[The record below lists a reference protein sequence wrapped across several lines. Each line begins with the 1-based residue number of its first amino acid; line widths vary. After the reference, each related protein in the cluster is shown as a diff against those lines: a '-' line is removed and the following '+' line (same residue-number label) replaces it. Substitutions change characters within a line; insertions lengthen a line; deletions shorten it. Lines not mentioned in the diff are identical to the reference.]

1 MKRCIASVLL
11 LVLLPWTN
19 CSVKKLQCENDS
31 LIFFLLLPP
40 KAGGFY
46 WIGTGGPSK
55 VEPAV
60 PSREV

>member
-1 MKRCIASVLL
+1 MKSCIASVL

-40 KAGGFY
+40 KQVGF
-46 WIGTGGPSK
+46 TG
-55 VEPAV
+55 
-60 PSREV
+60 